1 VPATFDKVAASYDR
15 FRKLPAGVPAAIRS
29 ALLAASPGAPGG
41 PLLEIGAG
49 TGRVG
54 AAFAAAGDRYVA
66 VDPSGRMLAGF
77 AAKVPAGTRIALVQ
91 ADGRALP
98 FAARVFA
105 RVLLVQVL
113 SNVPAWRDVL
123 LEAVRVLSAGGA
135 IVLGQ
140 TVGPPDGVDARM
152 RDRLAGILGPVSA
165 RPGASREDSRA
176 WLAGAARGH
185 ARSVAATWSQPRTPR
200 GFLDRHAAGA
210 RFGALPAETRE
221 AALAALVE
229 WARDTFGD
237 LDHPY
242 QEEFRFEL
250 DTFTF

>member
-1 VPATFDKVAASYDR
+1 MPATFDRVAASYDQ
-15 FRKLPAGVPAAIRS
+15 FRRLPAGVPAAVRS
-29 ALLAASPGAPGG
+29 AVLAASPGAPGG

-54 AAFAAAGDRYVA
+54 AAFVTAGDGYVA
-66 VDPSGRMLAGF
+66 VDPSGRMLTGF
-77 AAKVPAGTRIALVQ
+77 AAKVPAGARAALVQ

-98 FAARVFA
+98 FGARAFA

-113 SNVPAWRDVL
+113 SNVPAWRDVM
-123 LEAVRVLSAGGA
+123 LEAVRVLRAGGA

-152 RDRLAGILGPVSA
+152 RDRLAAILGSAAA

-176 WLAGAARGH
+176 WLAGAARSH
-185 ARSVAATWSQPRTPR
+185 ARSVAATWSQPRSPR

-210 RFGALPAETRE
+210 RFGALPTEIRE
-221 AALAALVE
+221 AALAALAE

-237 LDHPY
+237 LDHPHP
-242 QEEFRFEL
+242 EEFRFEL